1 MRKRCQDRPPRRQLR
16 PRRRGYLGGTTRA
29 RPHEVAASDA
39 PQWRFQRTR
48 FRRQHVRRGH
58 RPLLDHARPP
68 KRAQRLV
75 RADRTLVEAG
85 RPLPRLA
92 QPRGRRRLDGRVAR
106 GRDVLLRLR
115 RRDEPSPR
123 SRGRIRA
130 DPRRA
135 HLDAGAAGGRGVPL
149 GAREET
155 NVKRPDA
162 TRVFYGME
170 FFDTL
175 GMQAAFTVFAV
186 YLVQDIGVNALQL
199 VLLGTV
205 SEIAIFLFEVPTGVV
220 ADTYSRRLSI
230 IVGMILAGLSLIVVG
245 LAAVY
250 WVIVVAAIVRGIA
263 GTFMSGAWEAWIT
276 DEHGVD
282 GIGRVFLRGTQF
294 SYLGA
299 IVGSGLGVA
308 IATQHLGA
316 GIVFGGVVSVLT
328 GIACIFVMPE
338 HGFVRRPVEE
348 RTSPL
353 KAMTTTAVTGGKLV
367 RGHNIL
373 LLIVGITFFAGA
385 ASEGLDRLW
394 EAHLI
399 RDVGLPELFGLDPVV
414 WFGVFN
420 IAGLVA
426 GIVITS
432 FLVPRFEFA
441 DNSKLART
449 LLGLTIVLSVSVVI
463 FGLAASF
470 AVAAIAYL
478 VARLA
483 RRLKDPL
490 YTTWLNKNVENSSVR
505 ATVNSIASQADAI
518 GEVAG
523 GPAIGVVGTVASL
536 RSALVATGL
545 LLTPTIALFLRA
557 LRHGGREP
565 ELEEAEAHA

>member
-1 MRKRCQDRPPRRQLR
+1 VD
-16 PRRRGYLGGTTRA
+16 
-29 RPHEVAASDA
+29 
-39 PQWRFQRTR
+39 
-48 FRRQHVRRGH
+48 
-58 RPLLDHARPP
+58 
-68 KRAQRLV
+68 
-75 RADRTLVEAG
+75 
-85 RPLPRLA
+85 
-92 QPRGRRRLDGRVAR
+92 PRGEAAVRQRF
-106 GRDVLLRLR
+106 
-115 RRDEPSPR
+115 
-123 SRGRIRA
+123 
-130 DPRRA
+130 
-135 HLDAGAAGGRGVPL
+135 DAV
-149 GAREET
+149 
-155 NVKRPDA
+155 
-162 TRVFYGME
+162 RVFYGME

-175 GMQAAFTVFAV
+175 GMHAAFTVWAV
-186 YLVQDIGVNALQL
+186 YLVQDVGVNPLQL

-230 IVGMILAGLSLIVVG
+230 IVGMILAGASLILFG
-245 LAAVY
+245 LVPVY
-250 WVIVVAAIVRGIA
+250 WVIVVAAILRGIA

-316 GIVFGGVVSVLT
+316 GIVFGGAVSVAT
-328 GIACIFVMPE
+328 GIACIFLMPE
-338 HGFVRRPVEE
+338 HRFVRRPVEE

-353 KAMTTTAVTGGKLV
+353 RAMTTTAVTGGRLV

-414 WFGVFN
+414 WFGIFN
-420 IAGLVA
+420 IVGLVA

-432 FLVPRFEFA
+432 FLVPRFEYA

-449 LLGLTIVLSVSVVI
+449 LLGLTVVLSVSVVI

-470 AVAAIAYL
+470 AVAAVAYL

-483 RRLKDPL
+483 RRLKEPL
-490 YTTWLNKNVENSSVR
+490 YTTWLNKNVEDSSVR
-505 ATVNSIASQADAI
+505 ATVNSIASQSDAI

-523 GPAIGVVGTVASL
+523 GPAIGVVGTFGSL
-536 RSALVATGL
+536 RAALVATGL
-545 LLTPTIALFLRA
+545 LLTPTIALFVRA

-565 ELEEAEAHA
+565 ELEEAEAPA

>member
-1 MRKRCQDRPPRRQLR
+1 VDL
-16 PRRRGYLGGTTRA
+16 
-29 RPHEVAASDA
+29 DA
-39 PQWRFQRTR
+39 KAT
-48 FRRQHVRRGH
+48 VR
-58 RPLLDHARPP
+58 
-68 KRAQRLV
+68 QRL
-75 RADRTLVEAG
+75 
-85 RPLPRLA
+85 
-92 QPRGRRRLDGRVAR
+92 
-106 GRDVLLRLR
+106 
-115 RRDEPSPR
+115 
-123 SRGRIRA
+123 
-130 DPRRA
+130 
-135 HLDAGAAGGRGVPL
+135 DA
-149 GAREET
+149 
-155 NVKRPDA
+155 VK
-162 TRVFYGME
+162 VFYGME

-175 GMQAAFTVFAV
+175 GMQAAFTVWAV
-186 YLVQDIGVNALQL
+186 YLVQDVGVNPLQL

-230 IVGMILAGLSLIVVG
+230 IVGMIMAGASLVLFG
-245 LAAVY
+245 LVPVY
-250 WVIVVAAIVRGIA
+250 WVIVVAAIIRGIA

-308 IATQHLGA
+308 IATQDLGA
-316 GIVFGGVVSVLT
+316 GIAFGGVVSVAT

-353 KAMTTTAVTGGKLV
+353 RAMTTTAATGVRLV

-432 FLVPRFEFA
+432 FLVPRFEHA

-490 YTTWLNKNVENSSVR
+490 YSTWLNKNVEDSSVR
-505 ATVNSIASQADAI
+505 ATVNSIASQADAM

-536 RSALVATGL
+536 RAALVATGL

-557 LRHGGREP
+557 IRHGGREP
-565 ELEEAEAHA
+565 ELEEAEAPA

>member
-1 MRKRCQDRPPRRQLR
+1 VDLDEASAMKR
-16 PRRRGYLGGTTRA
+16 
-29 RPHEVAASDA
+29 
-39 PQWRFQRTR
+39 
-48 FRRQHVRRGH
+48 
-58 RPLLDHARPP
+58 
-68 KRAQRLV
+68 
-75 RADRTLVEAG
+75 
-85 RPLPRLA
+85 
-92 QPRGRRRLDGRVAR
+92 
-106 GRDVLLRLR
+106 
-115 RRDEPSPR
+115 
-123 SRGRIRA
+123 
-130 DPRRA
+130 
-135 HLDAGAAGGRGVPL
+135 L
-149 GAREET
+149 GAL
-155 NVKRPDA
+155 K
-162 TRVFYGME
+162 VFYGME

-175 GMQAAFTVFAV
+175 GMHAAFTVWAV
-186 YLVQDIGVNALQL
+186 YLVQEVGVNPLQL

-205 SEIAIFLFEVPTGVV
+205 SEIAIFVFEVPTGVV

-230 IVGMILAGLSLIVVG
+230 IVGMILAGASVILFG
-245 LAAVY
+245 LVPIY
-250 WVIVVAAIVRGIA
+250 WVIVVAAILRGIA

-276 DEHGVD
+276 DEHGVE
-282 GIGRVFLRGTQF
+282 GIGRVFLRGAQF

-299 IVGSGLGVA
+299 IAGAGLGVA
-308 IATQHLGA
+308 IATQDLGA
-316 GIVFGGVVSVLT
+316 GIVFGGAVSVAT
-328 GIACIFVMPE
+328 GIVCIFVMPE
-338 HGFVRRPVEE
+338 HGFSRRPVEE

-353 KAMTTTAVTGGKLV
+353 RAMKETAVTGGRLV

-420 IAGLVA
+420 IVGLAA

-432 FLVPRFEFA
+432 LLVPRLEHA

-449 LLGLTIVLSVSVVI
+449 LLGLTVVLSVSVVI

-470 AVAAIAYL
+470 AVASVAYL

-483 RRLKDPL
+483 RRLKEPL
-490 YTTWLNKNVENSSVR
+490 YSTWLNKNVEDSSVR

-523 GPAIGVVGTVASL
+523 GPAIGVVGTVGSIRA
-536 RSALVATGL
+536 ALVAAGL
-545 LLTPTIALFLRA
+545 LLTPAIGLYARA

-565 ELEEAEAHA
+565 ELAEAEAPA

>member
-1 MRKRCQDRPPRRQLR
+1 MRQRF
-16 PRRRGYLGGTTRA
+16 
-29 RPHEVAASDA
+29 DA
-39 PQWRFQRTR
+39 
-48 FRRQHVRRGH
+48 
-58 RPLLDHARPP
+58 
-68 KRAQRLV
+68 
-75 RADRTLVEAG
+75 
-85 RPLPRLA
+85 
-92 QPRGRRRLDGRVAR
+92 
-106 GRDVLLRLR
+106 
-115 RRDEPSPR
+115 
-123 SRGRIRA
+123 
-130 DPRRA
+130 
-135 HLDAGAAGGRGVPL
+135 
-149 GAREET
+149 
-155 NVKRPDA
+155 VK
-162 TRVFYGME
+162 VFYGME

-175 GMQAAFTVFAV
+175 GMQAAFTVWAV
-186 YLVQDIGVNALQL
+186 YLVQDVGVNPLQL

-230 IVGMILAGLSLIVVG
+230 IVGMIMAGASLVLFG
-245 LAAVY
+245 LVPVY
-250 WVIVVAAIVRGIA
+250 WVIVVAALIRGIA

-299 IVGSGLGVA
+299 IVGAGLGVA
-308 IATQHLGA
+308 IATQDLGA
-316 GIVFGGVVSVLT
+316 GVVFGGVVSVAT
-328 GIACIFVMPE
+328 GIVCIFVRPE

-353 KAMTTTAVTGGKLV
+353 RAMTTTAVTGGRLV

-420 IAGLVA
+420 ITGLMA

-432 FLVPRFEFA
+432 FLVPRFEHA
-441 DNSKLART
+441 DNSRLART

-490 YTTWLNKNVENSSVR
+490 YATWLNKNVEDSSVR

-536 RSALVATGL
+536 RAALVATGL

-557 LRHGGREP
+557 IRHGGREP
-565 ELEEAEAHA
+565 ELEEAEAPA